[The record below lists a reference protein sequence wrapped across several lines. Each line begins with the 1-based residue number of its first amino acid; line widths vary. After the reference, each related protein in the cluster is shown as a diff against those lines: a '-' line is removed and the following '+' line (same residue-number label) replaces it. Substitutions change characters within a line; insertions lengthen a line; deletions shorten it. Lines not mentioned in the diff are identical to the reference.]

1 MGINCS
7 YFNDIDKAVKNVD
20 GGIEIGHIEIAG
32 HGHIEIAGVN
42 VSDGTYDSDEDSSD
56 LMQSTGHH
64 CSN

>member
-1 MGINCS
+1 MDCS
-7 YFNDIDKAVKNVD
+7 NFSDISKDVKNVD
-20 GGIEIGHIEIAG
+20 GGIMK